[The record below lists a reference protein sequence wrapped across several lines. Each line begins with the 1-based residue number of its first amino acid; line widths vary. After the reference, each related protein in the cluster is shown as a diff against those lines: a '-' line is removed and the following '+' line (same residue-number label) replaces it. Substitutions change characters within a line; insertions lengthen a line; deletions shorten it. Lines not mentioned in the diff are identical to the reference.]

1 MYSLAV
7 LALKVGGKVVNKW
20 LWEQWVEPEGEIL
33 KMMTALLVR
42 EQIRVVL
49 ENHIYTANGKLY
61 RQLKGGPI
69 GLAVTTVLAETLMR
83 VFDVRYKERLEEVRL
98 DPSLRKRY
106 VDDLD
111 LAASKVEAG
120 SVVIEEEGRLRIEV
134 REGESNDE
142 GDCARTARLYKYIAN
157 RILPKS
163 VEMEEDIGSNHNDGY
178 IPILDTKM
186 KVINNKI
193 RFKFYSKPMATKR
206 LYGIGVPSLLETQ

>member
-1 MYSLAV
+1 
-7 LALKVGGKVVNKW
+7 
-20 LWEQWVEPEGEIL
+20 
-33 KMMTALLVR
+33 MMTALLVR

-49 ENHIYTANGKLY
+49 DNHLYTANGKLY

-120 SVVIEEEGRLRIEV
+120 SMVI
-134 REGESNDE
+134 
-142 GDCARTARLYKYIAN
+142 
-157 RILPKS
+157 
-163 VEMEEDIGSNHNDGY
+163 
-178 IPILDTKM
+178 
-186 KVINNKI
+186 
-193 RFKFYSKPMATKR
+193 
-206 LYGIGVPSLLETQ
+206 